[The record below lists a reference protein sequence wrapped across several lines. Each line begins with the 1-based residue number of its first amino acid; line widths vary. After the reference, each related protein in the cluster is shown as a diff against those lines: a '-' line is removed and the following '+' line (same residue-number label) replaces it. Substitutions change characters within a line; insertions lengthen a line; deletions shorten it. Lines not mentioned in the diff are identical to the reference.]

1 MKRKLLLFVSIL
13 FLLLSCNLPIAEPT
27 QIATSAP
34 ASTVV
39 ETYELSKREQSN
51 IFEDLWETVD
61 AEYLY
66 EDFNGVDWDAVYDTY
81 KAEIDGGL
89 SDQAFYHLMWDM
101 VAELG
106 DEHSTFLTPEKVIE
120 EDLAF
125 EGSFDY
131 VGVGIFAGAVPERDR
146 MVIYSVFPNSP
157 AEQAGLRPHDSILMV
172 DGEPVLDAEGYVT
185 DTILGEEGSS
195 LTLLVEYPGEE
206 PRELTLERARILGSV
221 PVPYRVYIS
230 PEGKRIGYILIP
242 TFSDGSVGDEVEKA
256 LRVLTEDGPLD
267 GLILDN
273 RTNTGGYDGVMGQTL
288 GYFMGGEV
296 GSFVNRQYED
306 PFDVDEVDINGSLDV
321 PIVVFVGKGTV
332 SFGEVFSG
340 VMQVSGRAYLIGE
353 TSDGNVEILWG
364 FDFDDDSRAWIAHDT
379 FVPTDDPDVDWEKTG
394 IVPDLEVLTAWDQ
407 ITPDSD
413 PAIDA
418 ALEYFDE

>member
-1 MKRKLLLFVSIL
+1 MKRKFLLLTGIF
-13 FLLLSCNLPIAEPT
+13 FLLLSCNLPFVEIT
-27 QIATSAP
+27 QTVPSEG
-34 ASTVV
+34 ASTPS
-39 ETYELSKREQSN
+39 ETYELSKRKQRN
-51 IFEDLWETVD
+51 IFNDLWETVD
-61 AEYLY
+61 EEYLY
-66 EDFNGVDWDAVYDTY
+66 EDFNGVDWDVVYDTY
-81 KAEIDGGL
+81 EAGIDEGL
-89 SDQAFYHLMWDM
+89 SDQAFYQLMWDM
-101 VAELG
+101 VDELG
-106 DEHSTFLTPEKVIE
+106 DEHSTFLTPEEVIE
-120 EDLAF
+120 EDLAY

-146 MVIYSVFPNSP
+146 VVIYSVFPDSP

-172 DGEPVLDAEGYVT
+172 DGEPILDAEGYMS

-206 PRELTLERARILGSV
+206 PRELVLERGRITGSV
-221 PVPYRVYIS
+221 PVPYRVYTS
-230 PEGKRIGYILIP
+230 PEGQRIGYILIP
-242 TFSDGSVGDEVEKA
+242 TFTDGTVGDEVEKA
-256 LRVLTEDGPLD
+256 LRALTEDGPLD

-296 GSFVNRQYED
+296 GYFLNRQYED
-306 PFDVDEVDINGSLDV
+306 PFDVEEVDINGSLDV

-379 FVPTDDPDVDWEKTG
+379 FVPTDDPDVDWEETG

-418 ALEYFDE
+418 ALDYFDE